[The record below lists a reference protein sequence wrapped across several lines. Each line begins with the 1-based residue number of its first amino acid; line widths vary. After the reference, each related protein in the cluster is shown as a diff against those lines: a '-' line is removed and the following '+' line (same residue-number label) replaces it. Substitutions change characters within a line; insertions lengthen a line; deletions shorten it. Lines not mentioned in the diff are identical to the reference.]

1 MKTCLG
7 TGTKLSKGNG
17 VRETFILAKELQ
29 LNPSEVKYKLFLD
42 QEGVGQT
49 AWLLAAKSD
58 KLKLLKELWALTKKE
73 GNPEEIKYNL
83 FLAQNE
89 YGETALHVAAEGI
102 VEVLE
107 KLWAYFQRRPTKRRQ
122 VNELLL
128 ATDKHVYTDW
138 NRAAEKGSLEAL
150 ETLCRYTNK
159 AEINPMNCCWPKMR

>member
-58 KLKLLKELWALTKKE
+58 KLKLLKELWALAKE
-73 GNPEEIKYNL
+73 KGNPEEIKAKL
-83 FLAQNE
+83 LLTQNE
-89 YGETALHVAAEGI
+89 YRETALHVAEEGS
-102 VEVLE
+102 VEVPE
-107 KLWAYFQRRPTKRRQ
+107 K
-122 VNELLL
+122 
-128 ATDKHVYTDW
+128 
-138 NRAAEKGSLEAL
+138 
-150 ETLCRYTNK
+150 
-159 AEINPMNCCWPKMR
+159 I